1 MALSIGPIRNEHDYE
16 AALEEIDRLH
26 RNEVAGIL
34 RALGWHQE
42 VCGAPR
48 RLKPRESTL
57 HCGHGHEAR
66 VPNRG
71 GPRGVLGSWFESRAR
86 P

>member
-16 AALEEIDRLH
+16 AAHEEIDRLH

-48 RLKPRESTL
+48 RL
-57 HCGHGHEAR
+57 
-66 VPNRG
+66 
-71 GPRGVLGSWFESRAR
+71 
-86 P
+86 